1 MSDTPAPLLPASLL
15 PPAIARLRAAG
26 VADPARDA
34 RLLLAHALGLPPER
48 VSLAL
53 HDPAPADTA
62 ARFAALI
69 DRRAAR
75 QPVSQIIGRRLFWG
89 RSFIVT
95 PDVLDPRPETET
107 LIAAALAEPFARVLD
122 LGTGSGAILLT
133 LLAEAPQASGLGV
146 DLSPAALD
154 VARANT
160 CALGLAGRADFVLSD
175 WFVAV
180 AGRFDLIVAN
190 PPYIAA
196 AEMPALAPE
205 TRDWE
210 PHLALTPGG
219 DGLDAC
225 RAISA
230 GAAAHLA
237 PGGRLLVET
246 GPTQGAAVAALMRKA
261 GLQAVEILPDMDGRD
276 RVVIARAAPP
286 DPGAGPTVA

>member
-1 MSDTPAPLLPASLL
+1 MIPPAGQTPASLL

-26 VADPARDA
+26 VAEPARDA
-34 RLLLAHALGLPPER
+34 RLLLAHALDLPAER
-48 VSLAL
+48 LSLAL
-53 HDPAPADTA
+53 HDPAPPDIA

-133 LLAEAPQASGLGV
+133 LLAEAPQATGLGV
-146 DLSPAALD
+146 DISPAALD
-154 VARANT
+154 VARANAR
-160 CALGLAGRADFVLSD
+160 ALGLAGRADFALSD
-175 WFVAV
+175 WFAGV

-205 TRDWE
+205 TREWE

-230 GAAAHLA
+230 GVAAHLI
-237 PGGRLLVET
+237 PGGRVLVET
-246 GPTQGAAVAALMRKA
+246 GPTQGAAVAVLMRKA
-261 GLQAVEILPDMDGRD
+261 GLQSVDVLPDMDGRD
-276 RVVIARAAPP
+276 RVVLARAAQP
-286 DPGAGPTVA
+286 DPRAGPASA